1 MINTSGHVPSTM
13 YLNTHKVF
21 VGDLVWSTRYRFC
34 SKQELLMFNQQ
45 TINILTHLKKQSYEH

>member
-45 TINILTHLKKQSYEH
+45 TINLLTH